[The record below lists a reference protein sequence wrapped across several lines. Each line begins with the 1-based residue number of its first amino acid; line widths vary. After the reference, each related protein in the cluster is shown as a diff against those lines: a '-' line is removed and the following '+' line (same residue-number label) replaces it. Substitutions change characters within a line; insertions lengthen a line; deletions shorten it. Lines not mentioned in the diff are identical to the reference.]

1 MDREI
6 TIRPAR
12 PEDQPRLLHI
22 MWQTVL
28 DSESD
33 REMLLARP
41 ELVQVPVEHLTPAA
55 ACVAEIA
62 GIAAGFAVVLPRSN
76 GQAELDG
83 LFVDPAL
90 QRHGIGRALTTEAKR
105 LARSMGAA
113 ELYVVANEDALA
125 FYNSVGFV
133 EIGRADTTLRAA
145 PLMRLTL

>member
-55 ACVAEIA
+55 ACVAEI
-62 GIAAGFAVVLPRSN
+62 GGTTAGFAIVLPRPD

-83 LFVDPAL
+83 LFVNPAL
-90 QRHGIGRALTTEAKR
+90 QRRGIGRALNAEAKR

-113 ELYVVANEDALA
+113 ELYVVANENALA

-133 EIGRADTTLRAA
+133 EIGRADTTVRAA

>member
-6 TIRPAR
+6 TIRPAQ
-12 PEDQPRLLHI
+12 PEDQPGLLHI

-33 REMLLARP
+33 RETLLARP
-41 ELVQVPVEHLTPAA
+41 ELVQVPIEHLAPAT
-55 ACVAEIA
+55 ACVAEIS
-62 GIAAGFAVVLPRSN
+62 GKLAGFAVVLPRPD

-90 QRHGIGRALTTEAKR
+90 QRRGIGRALIAQAMH
-105 LARSMGAA
+105 LAGTIGAS

-125 FYNSVGFV
+125 FYSSVGFV